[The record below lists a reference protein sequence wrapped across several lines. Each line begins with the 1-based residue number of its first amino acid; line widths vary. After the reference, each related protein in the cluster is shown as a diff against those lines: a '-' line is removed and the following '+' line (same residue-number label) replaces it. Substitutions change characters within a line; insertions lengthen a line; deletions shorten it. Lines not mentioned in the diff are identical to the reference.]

1 MFFAAQTGKD
11 GSWLKLQSDGKM
23 IRLVIVTGASKTAR
37 KLRIAKWAR
46 QLVDSAT
53 GDIADLF
60 GAEAKDTTPLNLV
73 EATSEH
79 VCMEFVE
86 GVKHEFIRSHKA
98 LQNPQRE
105 MRELKITDGR
115 TMEVLGVSKQR
126 RQPLWMARD
135 GRYVNTTQL

>member
-1 MFFAAQTGKD
+1 MSWKDLKPLGRATVGTKCGYALRNGGSGKKNRSLEIVLAADVLRRSDWKD

-37 KLRIAKWAR
+37 KLRISQSGRGNW
-46 QLVDSAT
+46 SIPAT

-60 GAEAKDTTPLNLV
+60 GAEAKDMTPLNLV

-86 GVKHEFIRSHKA
+86 GGEA
-98 LQNPQRE
+98 
-105 MRELKITDGR
+105 
-115 TMEVLGVSKQR
+115 
-126 RQPLWMARD
+126 
-135 GRYVNTTQL
+135 